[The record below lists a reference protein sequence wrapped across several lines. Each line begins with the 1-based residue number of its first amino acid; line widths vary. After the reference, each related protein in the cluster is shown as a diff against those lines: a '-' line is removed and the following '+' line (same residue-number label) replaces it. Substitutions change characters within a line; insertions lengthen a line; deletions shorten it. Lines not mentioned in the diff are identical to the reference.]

1 MNIIFLFYILNN
13 IFHIIVN
20 QDKNNIK
27 LSIIIPVYNT
37 ENYLEQ
43 CLDSIINQSLKEL
56 EIICIDDESKD
67 NSLIILRKYQTK
79 RIKICILVYKVLVR
93 WNLTYL
99 Y

>member
-43 CLDSIINQSLKEL
+43 CLDSIINQSLWNKL
-56 EIICIDDESKD
+56 GIIIHFSDQSDPY
-67 NSLIILRKYQTK
+67 IM
-79 RIKICILVYKVLVR
+79 
-93 WNLTYL
+93 
-99 Y
+99 